1 MAYVQIRDIV
11 FHFEA
16 ELVIALWDVP

>member
-11 FHFEA
+11 FHLEA